1 VHGAPKHG
9 RAISKA
15 ARVATMAVVM
25 LGRWCGMQAEAGQ
38 SGASSEYAVKAAFLY
53 HFAQFVEWPD
63 AAFRDASSPLVYCT
77 IGADPFDGT
86 LETTLKG
93 KTIGARAIE
102 VRHAKQ
108 AGELQGC
115 HLVFVGDGQKK
126 QIPAVVAE
134 LHAAPVLIVGES
146 EKFVEEG
153 GTIGFVL
160 EENKVRFEVNLGAA
174 EKSGL
179 RINAKLLALAKS
191 VVGAPKRG

>member
-1 VHGAPKHG
+1 
-9 RAISKA
+9 
-15 ARVATMAVVM
+15 MALVI
-25 LGRWCGMQAEAGQ
+25 LGRWCGTEADAGQ
-38 SGASSEYAVKAAFLY
+38 GGASSEYAVKAAFLY
-53 HFAQFVEWPD
+53 HFAQFVEWPE

-77 IGADPFDGT
+77 IGADPFDGA

-108 AGELQGC
+108 AAELQGC
-115 HLVFVGDGQKK
+115 QVVFVGDGQKK
-126 QIPAVVAE
+126 QIPGVLAG
-134 LHAAPVLIVGES
+134 LRGAPVLVVGES

-160 EENKVRFEVNLGAA
+160 EENKVRFEVNLGVA

-179 RINAKLLALAKS
+179 RINAKLLALAKT